1 MKKIIFVMIIFSFL
15 TTIFLYP
22 QNDLA
27 KEKKPVT
34 DKIKIESKFYGKYLY
49 NKSANE
55 KISYSISRQPGK
67 LELKIETPT
76 KIFIS
81 QFNQVEEGS
90 ILFHHFESLPVDNS
104 VNVSKNDKNLPD
116 EVLLNVSKDR
126 KILTVKQK
134 LMSGETSEITAL
146 RFITYFGK
154 NQEII
159 DLLFPLQKG
168 YKYEYKKLMNGKIEE
183 KNPTITMTIEEKN
196 FSSMGDRYTYAMQLP
211 DGKIVKVSYGKNKS
225 GFFRY
230 DLGGPEEGFL
240 MFPFP
245 LRIDSQ
251 WETGRVIK
259 KNDKTEVVKLMR
271 AVVGID
277 NIIMEDGVFECFK
290 VKESPI
296 NEAEKGLVNYI
307 WVAPATGIVQFTFK
321 ESNEEQESIYR
332 LIKFSYAGNPIYP
345 QETVVK

>member
-1 MKKIIFVMIIFSFL
+1 MKKIIFVMIISFFL
-15 TTIFLYP
+15 TINFLFS
-22 QNDLA
+22 QDNSA
-27 KEKKPVT
+27 KEKKPIT

-49 NKSANE
+49 NKSGNE
-55 KISYSISRQPGK
+55 KINYSIFRQPGK
-67 LELKIETPT
+67 LELKIETST

-81 QFNQVEEGS
+81 QFNQVEESS
-90 ILFHHFESLPVDNS
+90 ILFYHFESLPVDNS
-104 VNVSKNDKNLPD
+104 VNVSEDDKSLPD

-134 LMSGETSEITAL
+134 LMSGEANEITAL

-154 NQEII
+154 SQEII

-168 YKYEYKKLMNGKIEE
+168 YKYEYKKLVNGKVEE
-183 KNPTITMTIEEKN
+183 KSPTITMTIEEKN
-196 FSSMGDRYTYAMQLP
+196 FSSVGDRYTYAMQLP
-211 DGKIVKVSYGKNKS
+211 DGKIVRVSYGKNKS

-230 DLGGPEEGFL
+230 DPGGPDEGFM

-290 VKESPI
+290 VKESAA
-296 NEAEKGLVNYI
+296 NEGEKGEVNYI
-307 WVAPATGIVQFTFK
+307 WVAPAIGIVQFTFK
-321 ESNEEQESIYR
+321 EGNEGQESIYR
-332 LIKFSYAGNPIYP
+332 LAKFSYVGNPIYP
-345 QETVVK
+345 KEVVIK